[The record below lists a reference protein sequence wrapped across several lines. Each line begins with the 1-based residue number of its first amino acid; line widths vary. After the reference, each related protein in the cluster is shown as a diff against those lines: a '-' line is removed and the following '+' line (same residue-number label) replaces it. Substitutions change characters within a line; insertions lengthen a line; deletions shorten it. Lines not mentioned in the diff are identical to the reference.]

1 MEHNSVLHNMSAP
14 PKSRLVIAP
23 HRRSKVLLTFQL
35 PPLTTQGWREELLA
49 LCRLDDWETLKGKSD
64 RQMMSFE
71 TPAAMSIIGVP
82 ADIVD
87 DPLLTIAILSRCIG
101 NLFLLRRQKDLSLE
115 RLSQSVT
122 ISDKGFIQK
131 LVGLGEQ

>member
-1 MEHNSVLHNMSAP
+1 LS
-14 PKSRLVIAP
+14 
-23 HRRSKVLLTFQL
+23 
-35 PPLTTQGWREELLA
+35 TQGWREELLA
-49 LCRLDDWETLKGKSD
+49 LCRLDDWETLKGTSD

-71 TPAAMSIIGVP
+71 PPAAMSIIGVP

-131 LVGLGEQ
+131 LVGLEE